1 MKNNSKKEE
10 SKKLEE
16 ALSSCRKNSSLY
28 LIITSLIFIF
38 ANIGA
43 ITPLTGIPI
52 FFYNHKYLCKNPI
65 NNKFDTPCSQKFIC
79 ANNKIFGIDY
89 IINPERDA
97 NLQSFITTY
106 NLKCSRIRKTLL
118 GSSFFIGQLIGTII
132 YPYLISYFGII
143 NTLSINYFTIFMSYL
158 FMIKFN
164 FYFVIFIFY
173 NISSLAYQICMLGF
187 KQYIIEMSDTSNRPI
202 FLLFNLLAQIFS
214 GFFVV
219 FISYLSHD
227 YKYIFICSSVICII
241 GAVLLKLFVVESI
254 RILFIQEKIDDL
266 MKNLE
271 YISKINKSQECFEE
285 WKNNNNNIFYNNINL
300 NLNNENLKPLINKS
314 EIDIMEKIDNNNLEK
329 ITYLTILNFP
339 SQVKLIILFSFA
351 TFYVNYCLVLA
362 QFEIAKQYRF
372 FISLLGGYTCDMFGY
387 VFGIMITELKDY
399 TRNSCFL
406 FLIFLLCIIFF
417 IQSLLYSFHNQFM
430 FIFYRIFL
438 NALDANFN
446 LYNFESFPTLTR
458 STGIAINRIFGKFFN
473 IWTPLIIINYAR
485 FGYICGLLF
494 GFILFLLSIFLGPKE
509 TKNHSINEF
518 PIEIIKEN
526 EKRKIIDESNKN
538 ENNEEEEYL
547 LKT

>member
-1 MKNNSKKEE
+1 
-10 SKKLEE
+10 
-16 ALSSCRKNSSLY
+16 
-28 LIITSLIFIF
+28 
-38 ANIGA
+38 
-43 ITPLTGIPI
+43 
-52 FFYNHKYLCKNPI
+52 
-65 NNKFDTPCSQKFIC
+65 
-79 ANNKIFGIDY
+79 
-89 IINPERDA
+89 
-97 NLQSFITTY
+97 
-106 NLKCSRIRKTLL
+106 
-118 GSSFFIGQLIGTII
+118 
-132 YPYLISYFGII
+132 
-143 NTLSINYFTIFMSYL
+143 
-158 FMIKFN
+158 MIKFN

-241 GAVLLKLFVVESI
+241 GAVLLKLFIVESI

-271 YISKINKSQECFEE
+271 YTSKINKSQECFEE

-300 NLNNENLKPLINKS
+300 NLNNENLKPLIDKNKS
-314 EIDIMEKIDNNNLEK
+314 EIDIIEKIDNNNLEK

-387 VFGIMITELKDY
+387 IFGIMITELKDY
-399 TRNSCFL
+399 IRNSCFL

-430 FIFYRIFL
+430 FIIL
-438 NALDANFN
+438 SNF
-446 LYNFESFPTLTR
+446 F
-458 STGIAINRIFGKFFN
+458 K
-473 IWTPLIIINYAR
+473 
-485 FGYICGLLF
+485 C
-494 GFILFLLSIFLGPKE
+494 
-509 TKNHSINEF
+509 
-518 PIEIIKEN
+518 PI
-526 EKRKIIDESNKN
+526 RQF
-538 ENNEEEEYL
+538 
-547 LKT
+547 

>member
-1 MKNNSKKEE
+1 M
-10 SKKLEE
+10 
-16 ALSSCRKNSSLY
+16 
-28 LIITSLIFIF
+28 
-38 ANIGA
+38 
-43 ITPLTGIPI
+43 
-52 FFYNHKYLCKNPI
+52 
-65 NNKFDTPCSQKFIC
+65 
-79 ANNKIFGIDY
+79 
-89 IINPERDA
+89 
-97 NLQSFITTY
+97 
-106 NLKCSRIRKTLL
+106 
-118 GSSFFIGQLIGTII
+118 
-132 YPYLISYFGII
+132 
-143 NTLSINYFTIFMSYL
+143 
-158 FMIKFN
+158 
-164 FYFVIFIFY
+164 
-173 NISSLAYQICMLGF
+173 
-187 KQYIIEMSDTSNRPI
+187 
-202 FLLFNLLAQIFS
+202 
-214 GFFVV
+214 
-219 FISYLSHD
+219 
-227 YKYIFICSSVICII
+227 
-241 GAVLLKLFVVESI
+241 
-254 RILFIQEKIDDL
+254 
-266 MKNLE
+266 
-271 YISKINKSQECFEE
+271 
-285 WKNNNNNIFYNNINL
+285 
-300 NLNNENLKPLINKS
+300 NLNNENLKPLIDKNKS
-314 EIDIMEKIDNNNLEK
+314 DIDIVEKTDNNNLEK

-430 FIFYRIFL
+430 FIFYWIFL

-446 LYNFESFPTLTR
+446 LYNFESFPTLAR
-458 STGIAINRIFGKFFN
+458 STGIEINRIFGKFFN

-494 GFILFLLSIFLGPKE
+494 GLILFLLSIFLGPKE